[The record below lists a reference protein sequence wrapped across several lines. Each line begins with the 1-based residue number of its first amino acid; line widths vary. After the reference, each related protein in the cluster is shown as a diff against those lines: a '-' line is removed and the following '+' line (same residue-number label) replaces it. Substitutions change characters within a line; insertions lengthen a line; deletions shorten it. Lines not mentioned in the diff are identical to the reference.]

1 LKPVIK
7 LKKKTKTPLHVTIG
21 KREMKGVIRI
31 HKLKKDRQY
40 NRQKK
45 GQKVKQKST
54 KKSKDRATQP
64 HKKNPEY
71 TQVLQ

>member
-1 LKPVIK
+1 
-7 LKKKTKTPLHVTIG
+7 
-21 KREMKGVIRI
+21 MKGVIRI

>member
-1 LKPVIK
+1 M
-7 LKKKTKTPLHVTIG
+7 TIG

-64 HKKNPEY
+64 HKKKPEY